1 MGKDVCEVTMI
12 HEDDVLEVVTNM
24 PELTKVTAIFK
35 ALADDTRLKI
45 IYALSIKQPL
55 CVCDV
60 AAIIKAST
68 ATASHHLRYLKD
80 QGLAKSTRKGKLIYY
95 SLDDDHVNAL
105 VRIAYE
111 HSKEVK

>member
-1 MGKDVCEVTMI
+1 MSKDVCEVTMI
-12 HEDDVLEVVTNM
+12 HEEDVQEVVSNM
-24 PELTKVTAIFK
+24 PDLTKVTAIFK

-45 IYALSIKQPL
+45 IYALYIKQPL

-60 AAIIKAST
+60 AAVIKSSN

-80 QGLAKSTRKGKLIYY
+80 QGLAKSIRKGKLIYY
-95 SLDDDHVNAL
+95 SLNDDHVNAL

>member
-1 MGKDVCEVTMI
+1 MSKEVCEVTMI
-12 HEDDVLEVVTNM
+12 HEDDVNEVISNM
-24 PELTKVTAIFK
+24 PELTKVTALFK

-45 IYALSIKQPL
+45 IYALFIKQPL

-60 AAIIKAST
+60 AAIIKSST
-68 ATASHHLRYLKD
+68 ATASHHLRYLKE
-80 QGLAKSTRKGKLIYY
+80 QGLAKSMRKGKLIYY
-95 SLDDDHVNAL
+95 SLDDEHVNSL